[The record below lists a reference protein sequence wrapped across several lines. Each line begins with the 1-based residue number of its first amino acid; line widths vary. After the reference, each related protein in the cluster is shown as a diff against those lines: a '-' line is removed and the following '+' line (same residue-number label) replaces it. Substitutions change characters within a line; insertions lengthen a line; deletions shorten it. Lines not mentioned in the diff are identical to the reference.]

1 MQMQWNDYKTQNV
14 SMLVKRMRYESPW
27 MISIIP
33 VWSSQ
38 ICNENFVPHIF
49 PDLLAAARAD
59 KLEVTQKELSDAL
72 IACAL
77 ADENAAQLEKR

>member
-1 MQMQWNDYKTQNV
+1 
-14 SMLVKRMRYESPW
+14 MRYELPW

-33 VWSSQ
+33 VRSSQ
-38 ICNENFVPHIF
+38 ICNGSFAPHIF
-49 PDLLAAARAD
+49 PDLLVAARTD